1 MTQMPTTN
9 DAVQD
14 VRISAVETKLL
25 KHDELIEKMASA
37 QTDMMISIA
46 ELNAQIT
53 TAITVLRKGG
63 LVLVSVLGL
72 TLGVDLTGI
81 TI

>member
-1 MTQMPTTN
+1 MTT

-14 VRISAVETKLL
+14 VRIDAVETKII
-25 KHDELIEKMASA
+25 KHDEMLEKMATA

-63 LVLVSVLGL
+63 MILIGVLGL
-72 TLGVDLTGI
+72 TLGVDMTGLTI
-81 TI
+81 

>member
-1 MTQMPTTN
+1 MTT

-14 VRISAVETKLL
+14 VRIGAVETKIV
-25 KHDELIEKMASA
+25 KHDEMLEKMATA

-63 LVLVSVLGL
+63 MILIGVLGL
-72 TLGVDLTGI
+72 TLGVDMTGLTI
-81 TI
+81 